1 MYAESI
7 YICGVTRNC
16 APHLPRVLENIATIG
31 ALFSHFHIIIA
42 VSDDS
47 PADQAILREHTL
59 SASGHL
65 TVIMVPRDPA
75 KPRTVN
81 IARARN
87 AALTTLC
94 ELASTG
100 HLHPSVSTPI
110 SAPAPAPAHYIM
122 MDCDDVCA
130 QPINLATF
138 MAAYNRRR
146 EWDAITFAPTPY
158 YDLWALSSPPFVFSY
173 SNFSGGW
180 RAYMA
185 HITRLLG
192 KTPKGEIVHVWSA
205 FCGFGIYKWAMSEGM
220 YDGRWK
226 MDYIPSPILSRNIT
240 AMGGP
245 IRRAPHPS
253 LPFGEPDADC
263 EHRRFH
269 LTAVFKRGARIGI
282 FNGALFGGVDA

>member
-1 MYAESI
+1 MYTESI

-16 APHLPRVLENIATIG
+16 APHLPQVLENIATIG

-47 PADQAILREHTL
+47 PADQATLRKHPL

-65 TVIMVPRDPA
+65 TVITALRDPA

-81 IARARN
+81 IALARN
-87 AALTTLC
+87 ATLVAMR
-94 ELASTG
+94 ELPCGRPAD
-100 HLHPSVSTPI
+100 V
-110 SAPAPAPAHYIM
+110 APTHYIM

-130 QPINLATF
+130 APINIPTF
-138 MAAYNRRR
+138 IAAYNQRCK
-146 EWDAITFAPTPY
+146 WDAITFAPTPY

-173 SNFSGGW
+173 SNFAGGQ

-282 FNGALFGGVDA
+282 FNEALFGDGGDNT